1 MSKQKPRTPYE
12 EACRNLDR
20 IIAELNDQ
28 LNGWTPKEERK

>member
-20 IIAELNDQ
+20 IIAELDDQ
-28 LNGWTPKEERK
+28 LKGWTPKEERK